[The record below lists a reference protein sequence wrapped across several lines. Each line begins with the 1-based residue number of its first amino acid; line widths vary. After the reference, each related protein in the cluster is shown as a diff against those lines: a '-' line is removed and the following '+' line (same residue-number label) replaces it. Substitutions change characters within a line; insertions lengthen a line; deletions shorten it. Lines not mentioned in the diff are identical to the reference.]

1 MAKFTIKEY
10 PDRLII
16 RQNTFS
22 LCLNAGREWLIFVAS
37 LLVLAFPYAQLI
49 ELHKYAWVVY
59 FVPLFLL
66 VAVIRKAIKIF
77 TGRTFEL
84 NKSNNLVLDNDK
96 VIDQLSNIIKVEWN
110 VIPASEQD
118 ECHLELLSVTRQNH
132 RISTTGYLNKEHLEL
147 GKHIAR
153 FLKIEFHHNSL
164 LRREILYFGQNNVNQ
179 NDLDFVEKKDYPR
192 E

>member
-16 RQNTFS
+16 RQKTFS
-22 LCLNAGREWLIFVAS
+22 LCLNAGREVFIFVAS
-37 LLVLAFPYAQLI
+37 LMVLVFPYEQLI
-49 ELHKYAWVVY
+49 ELHKYAWLVY
-59 FVPLFLL
+59 FIPIIPL
-66 VAVIRKAIKIF
+66 VAVIRKAINIF
-77 TGRTFEL
+77 TGWTFEL
-84 NKSNNLVLDNDK
+84 NKSSDLVLENDK
-96 VIDQLSNIIKVEWN
+96 VIDQLSNVIKVEWN
-110 VIPASEQD
+110 IIPASEQD
-118 ECHLELLSVTRQNH
+118 ECHLELLFVTRQNH

-179 NDLDFVEKKDYPR
+179 NDLDFVDNKD
-192 E
+192 